1 MSFKSPG
8 RVILLS
14 STGQIVIGQFKEWRF
29 QTLRP
34 VREVRDNL
42 MIDCISQTAIKV
54 TSMEKLSKELL
65 F

>member
-34 VREVRDNL
+34 VREVRDNFERIVAPDL
-42 MIDCISQTAIKV
+42 ESDPGSPG
-54 TSMEKLSKELL
+54 
-65 F
+65 